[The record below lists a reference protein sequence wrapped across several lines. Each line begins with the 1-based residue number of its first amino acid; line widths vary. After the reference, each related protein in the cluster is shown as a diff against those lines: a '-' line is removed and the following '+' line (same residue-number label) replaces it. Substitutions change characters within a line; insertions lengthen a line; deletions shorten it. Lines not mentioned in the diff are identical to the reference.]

1 MRAYIFINA
10 KFLHS
15 FTFPSVFFILIP
27 AFLSF
32 FFFGLVVPACYN
44 SLAKFHSSWD
54 TKGDNGNTLEP

>member
-15 FTFPSVFFILIP
+15 FTFLSAIFMLFP

-32 FFFGLVVPACYN
+32 FFSVVPACYN
-44 SLAKFHSSWD
+44 SLAKFHPSWD